1 MKPMVNTI
9 QPSASNDLVSQAS
22 MPKTTAATM
31 NRIRASRVIGFSFG
45 WTSVVGDYK
54 RDNRGSEAPEGT
66 QSVEPFF
73 RRDLRLIHSFFRR
86 LEGRGDRLVA
96 VKKPLVHV
104 LLQHLGSPDV
114 R

>member
-66 QSVEPFF
+66 QRVDVLCEQRPVFVRAGGHSPAVVHGLLEHA
-73 RRDLRLIHSFFRR
+73 DL
-86 LEGRGDRLVA
+86 V
-96 VKKPLVHV
+96 
-104 LLQHLGSPDV
+104 
-114 R
+114 